1 MTRILLLCT
10 AFLLLSGVLA
20 AGQTLDEVLDAGV
33 ANDLEYRKQQERL
46 TIAERNEDR
55 FWASRG
61 VQISVNTGNQ
71 GLRLTQTFGEAAS
84 TTFDTNPGISAGLGD
99 PYRTSVSA
107 SVPLSYTFQD
117 GELSYSLGFGVSQ
130 PLTQFL
136 KPASMKI
143 SRMQTELS
151 LEQARIGLASR
162 EIQVRQEVLS
172 QLKGL
177 YQLQADISQNETD
190 RYQAQE
196 ELELARTLGRFAEDS
211 YQMRRL
217 EFNIENLE
225 AAGEDLRRRYDADL
239 ARFEER
245 LGMDLDSLP
254 QEIPEPGLTV
264 PATLEPEADSNVYL
278 SSVNVAL
285 AETSLMTHGRVPS
298 ITLKGGLST
307 VPFEADTTSVTLQCV
322 VSMNLF
328 DAGITDIDR
337 SVAEHQLAI
346 RRIEREQALRG
357 FHRKLE
363 DYRFQADGIAR
374 SLQRLQREIELT
386 GQELREKQEL
396 LPEGVYDED
405 DIAEVR
411 SRITSLELQVRT
423 TRIDG
428 LALESRIKALSLADE
443 SR

>member
-1 MTRILLLCT
+1 MTRLLLLCT

-20 AGQTLDEVLDAGV
+20 VGQTLEEILDAGV

-46 TIAERNEDR
+46 TIAERSEER

-61 VQISVNTGNQ
+61 FQVSVNTGNQ
-71 GLRLTQTFGEAAS
+71 GLRLTQTFGDGAS
-84 TTFDTNPGISAGLGD
+84 TTFDTNPGIAAGLGD

-117 GELSYSLGFGVSQ
+117 GELSYSVGFGISQ

-143 SRMQTELS
+143 ARMQTELS
-151 LEQARIGLASR
+151 VDQARIGLASR

-177 YQLQADISQNETD
+177 YQLQADISANETE
-190 RYQAQE
+190 RYEAQE
-196 ELELARTLGRFAEDS
+196 ELELARALAQYPPDS
-211 YQMRRL
+211 YQMSRL
-217 EFNIENLE
+217 EFDIENLE

-239 ARFEER
+239 ARFERR
-245 LGMDLDSLP
+245 LDLEIDGLP
-254 QEIPEPGLTV
+254 QEIPEPSLTV
-264 PATLEPEADSNVYL
+264 PATLDPESDSSVYL
-278 SSVNVAL
+278 SSVNVAI
-285 AETSLMTHGRVPS
+285 AETSLLTHGRVPS
-298 ITLKGGLST
+298 ITLKGGVST
-307 VPFEADTTSVTLQCV
+307 VPFEANTTSVTLQCV

-328 DAGITDIDR
+328 DNGITDIDR
-337 SVAEHQLAI
+337 TVAEHQLAI
-346 RRIEREQALRG
+346 RKIEQEQALRN
-357 FHRKLE
+357 FHRNLE

-386 GQELREKQEL
+386 RQELQEKQAL
-396 LPEGVYDED
+396 VPEGVYDED

-411 SRITSLELQVRT
+411 SRITNLQMQART

-428 LALESRIKALSLADE
+428 LVLESRIRALSLAAE